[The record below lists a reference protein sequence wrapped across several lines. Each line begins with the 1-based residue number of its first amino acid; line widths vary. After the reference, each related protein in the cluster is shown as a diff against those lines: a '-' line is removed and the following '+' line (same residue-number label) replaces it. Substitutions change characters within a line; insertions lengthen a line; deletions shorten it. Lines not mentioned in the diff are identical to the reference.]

1 MGRTDTS
8 DLQNLY
14 SQALEL
20 HEQNKAAE
28 AVALYER
35 ILSHIPDADLV
46 RYNLGLALYALE
58 RFTAASTAFLRAAEI
73 NPNDPD
79 YWFNGALALKQSG
92 EFTLALAAY
101 EKAHALQ
108 PGDPDILYNIGCCHQ
123 AAGDRAEAAAAYEKV
138 VAISDSHSSALSNLA
153 YCTHLQGDYERA
165 AVLYRRLLALRPDHT
180 AAGYMLDALE
190 GKNTSAPPPEYVR
203 RLFDGYSENFD
214 QDLLENLSYR
224 VPALLGSLLRRTIGP
239 GCRDK
244 RVVDLGC
251 GTGLSGRAVAEYAS
265 SITGVD
271 LSAKMVEEA
280 EKKGC
285 YDALAVGDVVDFL
298 CRLSEPVELM
308 LAADVFTYLGDLE
321 PLFKAASASVQP
333 GGLFC
338 FSTERG
344 EGEGWQLR
352 VTGRYGHSR
361 IYVRRLA
368 EKVGF
373 QVLACEGADIR
384 KERDQWIAGDLYL
397 LQNI

>member
-1 MGRTDTS
+1 MGSTDIP
-8 DLQNLY
+8 DLQKLY

-20 HEQNKAAE
+20 HEQDKPDQ

-35 ILSHIPDADLV
+35 ILTHIPDADLV
-46 RYNLGLALYALE
+46 LYNLGLALYALE
-58 RFTAASTAFLRAAEI
+58 DFAAASTAFLRATEI
-73 NPNDPD
+73 NPGDPD

-92 EFTLALAAY
+92 EFTQALAAY

-108 PGDPDILYNIGCCHQ
+108 PGDLDILYNIGCCHQ
-123 AAGDRAEAAAAYEKV
+123 AAGDRAGAVAAYEKV
-138 VAISDSHSSALSNLA
+138 VDAAENHSSALSNLA
-153 YCTHLQGDYERA
+153 YCTHLQGDYDRA

-190 GKNTSAPPPEYVR
+190 GKNTSAPPQEYVR

-224 VPALLGSLLRRTIGP
+224 VPQLLRSLLVDAVGP
-239 GCRDK
+239 GCKEK

-251 GTGLSGRAVAEYAS
+251 GTGLTGLTVAEYAS
-265 SITGVD
+265 FLTGVD

-285 YDALAVGDVVDFL
+285 YDELIVGDVVEYL
-298 CRLSEPVELM
+298 NHLSEPVDLL
-308 LAADVFTYLGDLE
+308 LAADVLTYLGDLD
-321 PLFKAASASVQP
+321 PLFKAASGGVRL

-344 EGEGWQLR
+344 DDEDWQLR

-361 IYVRRLA
+361 SYVQALA
-368 EKVGF
+368 DRVGF
-373 QVLACEGADIR
+373 QVLVCKGADIR
-384 KERDQWIAGDLYL
+384 KERGRWIAGDLYL
-397 LQNI
+397 LQKI